1 MNSIQKLGEISS
13 SAPQEFSYSSDRS
26 ALNSSLLAFGLLLAF
41 EASAMLILLLV
52 LPIVFWLR
60 LTLLVAYGLL
70 MSYLVVALLATT
82 RTRHSLDT
90 ETLHLHFG
98 RFKASIPRSAIASAR
113 RVREPLPLFASL
125 SARYDATKKQTR
137 LTFSEQGQVLLRLR
151 EPLALQPRR
160 PSAMTTFVLF
170 NVDKPDTLLTA
181 LGLANNAP
189 SVLSVSTRAE
199 PVSSSP
205 RAVSKPTMEAPPAV
219 LIEGLCRSFGAFQAV
234 CDVHMALQ
242 PGVIYGF
249 LGSNG
254 AGKSTTIK
262 MLVGLLRPTAGHVL
276 VAGHDI
282 WAEPLKAKAALGYVA
297 DHAVLSERLSGRRFL
312 QFLAQMRGLP
322 FVEAEQRIDEL
333 LTLLD
338 LSAQAERLCGSYSY
352 GMKRKLSLA
361 GALLHQ
367 PRVLVLDEPLSGLDP
382 RSARHLKDLF
392 LTMAAQGT
400 AILLSTHDLTTAEE
414 VCHRVGIIH
423 KGRIIAEGSASDLRQ
438 MARVTNLEAVFL
450 SLTAEQDEEVL
461 V

>member
-1 MNSIQKLGEISS
+1 M
-13 SAPQEFSYSSDRS
+13 
-26 ALNSSLLAFGLLLAF
+26 
-41 EASAMLILLLV
+41 
-52 LPIVFWLR
+52 
-60 LTLLVAYGLL
+60 
-70 MSYLVVALLATT
+70 
-82 RTRHSLDT
+82 
-90 ETLHLHFG
+90 
-98 RFKASIPRSAIASAR
+98 
-113 RVREPLPLFASL
+113 REPLPLFASL

-367 PRVLVLDEPLSGLDP
+367 PRVLVLDEPLNGLDP